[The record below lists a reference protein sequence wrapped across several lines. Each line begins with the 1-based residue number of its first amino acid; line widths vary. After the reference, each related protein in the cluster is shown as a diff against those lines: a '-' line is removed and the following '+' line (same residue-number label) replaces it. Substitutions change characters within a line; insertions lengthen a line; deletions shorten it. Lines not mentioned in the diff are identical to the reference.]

1 MKLVYEQH
9 GRQKLLLN
17 LIVIAFSLYGIIN
30 QDYVAHSVSPLEK
43 FFIDSFAPAQEQV
56 SGVKRSVAEV
66 FNHYFKNIDA
76 SKENVELQG
85 QIGELKSRLF
95 QYEGV
100 IQENIRLRSLLKFS
114 EEFRFQKIVA
124 RVVATDASSDYR
136 VVRIDKGI
144 RDGVKIESAVLT
156 SEGVVGYVY
165 RLTNSYADVLTIV
178 DPNSRIDAQ
187 VRRIRVHGIVEGQDL
202 RRCIMKYVSRTE
214 PVILGDKIVTSG
226 LGNIYPK
233 GIQVGAVSKIE
244 RASYGITQ
252 QIEIRPSVNFEKLEE
267 VFVLVSKDKDQ
278 VTEEWRLLDMLEMEE
293 GGK

>member
-1 MKLVYEQH
+1 MKLAYEQH

-136 VVRIDKGI
+136 VVRIYKGI

-202 RRCIMKYVSRTE
+202 KRCIMKYVSRTE